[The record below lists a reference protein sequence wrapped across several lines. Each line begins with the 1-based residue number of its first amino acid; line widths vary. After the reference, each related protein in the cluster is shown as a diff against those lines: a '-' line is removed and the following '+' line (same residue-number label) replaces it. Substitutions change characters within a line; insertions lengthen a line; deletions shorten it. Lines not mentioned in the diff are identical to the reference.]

1 MDFLSTPLLVT
12 VILGSVGLAIPIID
26 SLRKERGA
34 GNKLYCGISVG
45 AIILIIGIISIRVL
59 HFLFIC
65 ASPPTFCFIQ

>member
-45 AIILIIGIISIRVL
+45 AIILIIGIIIIRIL
-59 HFLFIC
+59 SGGTDSYHRIWQGY
-65 ASPPTFCFIQ
+65 AR